1 MSIDLDTLFSDTGPL
16 SQRVAGFMPRQQQKE
31 MAQAVLKAIEERTAL
46 VAEAGTGTGKTFAY
60 LIPALL
66 AGGKV
71 IVSTGTKTLQD
82 QLFFRDIRTVREAL
96 QIPVTVALLKGRSN
110 YICHYHLEQTRE
122 AGRMASRED
131 VIWLAKISAYA
142 KTSKNG
148 DKGQLASVPE
158 NAPIWSMVTS
168 NRENCLGQECSYHEE
183 CFVLKA
189 RKEAMVADVVVVNHH
204 LFFADVLL
212 KDEGAGEILPACNT
226 VIFDE
231 AHQLPDVATMFFG
244 ETITSGQLLELARD
258 SKMEGILGAPDYV
271 ALPEACAA
279 LEKATRDLRLVFKE
293 DSARLPAAQTPE
305 NFLETLL
312 TLQNTLN
319 ALNDHLAGQGERS
332 EGLAKCRQRGRE
344 TALQLAEWQRGDNE
358 DYVRWIEVYSSSL
371 HLNRT
376 PLNIAKLFGPQ
387 VKNQAKGWIFTS
399 ATLSV
404 NNAFEHYTRELGLYD
419 AQCESWES
427 PFDYPRQAVLYVP
440 KDLPEP
446 NTREYTSGVV
456 NAALPLLE
464 ASRGRAF
471 MLFTSLKAMRE
482 AHGLLK
488 EAFAEKGWDY
498 PLLLQG
504 EGSRTELLERF
515 RTQKGAV
522 LVASQTFWE
531 GIDVKGDSLQLVV
544 IDRLPFAPPDD
555 PVLAARVDKLQK
567 EGGNPFMNIQLPA
580 AAITLKQGAGRLIR
594 SESDRGVL
602 MIADARL
609 VDKPYG
615 KLLWN
620 SLPKMTKTR
629 DLSVVQRFFRLLDEG
644 KL

>member
-1 MSIDLDTLFSDTGPL
+1 MSIDLDTLFSESGPL
-16 SQRVAGFMPRQQQKE
+16 AQRVPGFMPRQQQKE
-31 MAQAVLKAIEERTAL
+31 MAQAVLKAIEERGAL

-82 QLFFRDIRTVREAL
+82 QLYFRDVRTVREAL

-158 NAPIWSMVTS
+158 NAAIWSMVTS
-168 NRENCLGQECSYHEE
+168 NRENCLGQDCDYHEE

-189 RKEAMVADVVVVNHH
+189 RKEAMQADVVVVNHH

-231 AHQLPDVATMFFG
+231 AHQLPDVATTFFG

-258 SKMEGILGAPDYV
+258 SKMEGILGAPDYI
-271 ALPEACAA
+271 ALPDACAA
-279 LEKATRDLRLVFKE
+279 LEKATRDLRLTFKE
-293 DSARLPAAQTPE
+293 DSARLPAAQAPE
-305 NFLETLL
+305 TFLPALEN
-312 TLQNTLN
+312 LQTTLN
-319 ALNDHLAGQGERS
+319 ALNDHLSGQGERS

-344 TALQLAEWQRGDNE
+344 MALQLQEWQRE
-358 DYVRWIEVYSSSL
+358 DSADFVRWIEIYSSSL

-404 NNAFEHYTRELGLYD
+404 NNAFEHYTRELGLWD
-419 AQCESWES
+419 AHCESWES

-440 KDLPEP
+440 QGLPEP
-446 NTREYTSGVV
+446 NTREYTAGVV
-456 NAALPLLE
+456 EAALPLLE

-531 GIDVKGDSLQLVV
+531 GIDVKGDALQLVV

-567 EGGNPFMNIQLPA
+567 EGGNPFMNLQLPA

-602 MIADARL
+602 MIADSRL
-609 VDKPYG
+609 VNKPYG

>member
-305 NFLETLL
+305 NFQETLL
-312 TLQNTLN
+312 TLQTTLN

-482 AHGLLK
+482 AHSLLK

>member
-1 MSIDLDTLFSDTGPL
+1 MSIDLDNLFSDTGPL

-312 TLQNTLN
+312 TLQTTLN

-440 KDLPEP
+440 QGLPEP

>member
-1 MSIDLDTLFSDTGPL
+1 MSIDLDNLFSDTGPL

-312 TLQNTLN
+312 TLQTTLN

-427 PFDYPRQAVLYVP
+427 PFNYPRQAVLYVP
-440 KDLPEP
+440 QGLPEP
-446 NTREYTSGVV
+446 NTREYTCGVV

>member
-1 MSIDLDTLFSDTGPL
+1 MSIDLDNLFSDTGPL

-158 NAPIWSMVTS
+158 NASIWSMVTS

-305 NFLETLL
+305 NFQETLL
-312 TLQNTLN
+312 TLQTTLN

-482 AHGLLK
+482 AHSLLK

>member
-1 MSIDLDTLFSDTGPL
+1 MSIDLDNLFSDTGPL

-158 NAPIWSMVTS
+158 NAQIWSMVTS

-312 TLQNTLN
+312 TLQTTLN

-440 KDLPEP
+440 QGLPEP